1 VGSYLAHG
9 SKNYPKAHEN
19 LRAFSYISAP
29 IFLESSVQCL
39 WGVRLHQHNLW
50 VECEGHRKNLKF
62 LSDTFEQ
69 YEILQ
74 KQPQDVVTLHQKIY
88 FLRQTLSKFVGS
100 TKKLNKMLRYNKC
113 PTNKFGNG
121 YKGKK
126 NIHDEEI
133 IVCYLCGKVGHM
145 SSNCRHLPTI
155 GSSNAFRTN

>member
-1 VGSYLAHG
+1 MG
-9 SKNYPKAHEN
+9 PKTT
-19 LRAFSYISAP
+19 LRLMRTLGPSPTSLPQSSWSLLSNAF
-29 IFLESSVQCL
+29 
-39 WGVRLHQHNLW
+39 G
-50 VECEGHRKNLKF
+50 GKNLKF